1 MTTDRFDVDDDN
13 GYLATTTVTS
23 FRIIEALKR
32 HEGATVPQLV
42 DELELAS
49 GTVYKHLNTL
59 QSIQYVDKDGS
70 EYRLGLGFLELG
82 IAARTQRNLYRQT
95 YGSLESLAET
105 TGGVT
110 TLMVPEHGYGV
121 YLTQIVPSGATDPPH
136 QEGERAHLHA
146 TAGGKVILAYQPT
159 ETVESWLESRS
170 LPALTPF
177 TISDQEEL
185 RSELQSVRDRRAAH
199 SRREQFEE
207 WHEVAAPVTDD
218 NDEAIGAVS
227 IKKPVDPDSDSSD
240 MSEFKNLLG
249 STVSSIE
256 SKLRLR

>member
-1 MTTDRFDVDDDN
+1 MTTNRFDVAQDD

-32 HEGATVPQLV
+32 RDGATVQQLV
-42 DELELAS
+42 EELGLAS

-82 IAARTQRNLYRQT
+82 IAARTQRNLYNQT
-95 YGSLESLAET
+95 YDSLESLAET

-110 TLMVPEHGYGV
+110 TLMVPEHGFGV
-121 YLTQIVPSGATDPPH
+121 YLTQIVPSGATTPPH

-159 ETVESWLESRS
+159 ETVESWLENRT
-170 LPALTPF
+170 LPSLTPF
-177 TISDQEEL
+177 TISDPEEL
-185 RSELQSVRDRRAAH
+185 QSELQSVRDRRAAH

-207 WHEVAAPVTDD
+207 WHAVAAPVTDD
-218 NDEAIGAVS
+218 DDEAICAVG
-227 IKKPVDPDSDSSD
+227 IKKPVDPNADTTD

-256 SKLRLR
+256 SKLRFR

>member
-1 MTTDRFDVDDDN
+1 MTDNRFDVADDD
-13 GYLATTTVTS
+13 GYLATTTMTS

-32 HEGATVPQLV
+32 HDGATVTELV
-42 DELELAS
+42 DDLDLAS

-59 QSIQYVDKDGS
+59 QAIHYVDKEGP

-82 IAARTQRNLYRQT
+82 ISARAQRNLYKQT
-95 YGSLESLAET
+95 YDSLSSLAET

-121 YLTQIVPSGATDPPH
+121 YLTQIVPSDASTPPH
-136 QEGERAHLHA
+136 QEGERVHLHA

-159 ETVESWLESRS
+159 EMVESWLERRP
-170 LPALTPF
+170 LPALTEF
-177 TISDQEEL
+177 TISDPEEL
-185 RSELQSVRDRRAAH
+185 RAELQSVRDRRAAH
-199 SRREQFEE
+199 SRREQFEN
-207 WHEVAAPVTDD
+207 WHSVAAPVTDD
-218 NDEAIGAVS
+218 DDEAIGAVS
-227 IKKPVDPDSDSSD
+227 IKKPLEPDTESSD